1 MAITLYRNDKVML
14 DFRMSKFLRNLIEEA
29 DELYE
34 KDDWFWYDMKR
45 SEIEAPSK
53 QEVLSGI
60 ITDEQRENIWERYN
74 GSVVKTKI

>member
-34 KDDWFWYDMKR
+34 KDDWFWYGVR
-45 SEIEAPSK
+45 I
-53 QEVLSGI
+53 
-60 ITDEQRENIWERYN
+60 
-74 GSVVKTKI
+74 

>member
-34 KDDWFWYDMKR
+34 KDDRFWYDMKR

-60 ITDEQRENIWERYN
+60 ITDEQRENIWERY
-74 GSVVKTKI
+74 GI

>member
-14 DFRMSKFLRNLIEEA
+14 NFRMSKFLRNLIEEA

-45 SEIEAPSK
+45 NEIEASSK

-60 ITDEQRENIWERYN
+60 ITDEQREKIWERY
-74 GSVVKTKI
+74 GI

>member
-1 MAITLYRNDKVML
+1 ML

-60 ITDEQRENIWERYN
+60 ITDEQRDQL
-74 GSVVKTKI
+74 